1 MVSSSPTLAIA
12 SKTASAPDG
21 RGRPASVSPARVW
34 RSRCSSS
41 PAARRAVCR
50 SASWRSRPRTLCQL
64 GCRSSRSCMVPS
76 AAITWS
82 LVGQGVGAA
91 VVVTC
96 SLLLRGVGVLLAPET
111 QHVVEALDGGPL
123 AAGQLGQQVGVA
135 SPEGRAYP
143 PAFEGAGEVVELVEG
158 VAVGLLPA
166 EQAAEVGGAL
176 HGQAGELGAAGQL
189 ALLRQVLGVVVG
201 LGRLGDD
208 AAGHELPPLLGVEAK
223 PVARA

>member
-1 MVSSSPTLAIA
+1 MAA
-12 SKTASAPDG
+12 DG
-21 RGRPASVSPARVW
+21 RASTGSPPASPARVW
-34 RSRCSSS
+34 RSRSSSS

-111 QHVVEALDGGPL
+111 HHVVQALDGGPL
-123 AAGQLGQQVGVA
+123 AAGQLGDQVGVA
-135 SPEGRAYP
+135 SPEGHADP

-176 HGQAGELGAAGQL
+176 HGQAGEAGAARQL
-189 ALLRQVLGVVVG
+189 ALLRQ
-201 LGRLGDD
+201 
-208 AAGHELPPLLGVEAK
+208 LLGSRSGWGGSGMMRPGMATPPAGRRGEAGSAGSG
-223 PVARA
+223 P

>member
-1 MVSSSPTLAIA
+1 MAA
-12 SKTASAPDG
+12 DG
-21 RGRPASVSPARVW
+21 RASTGSPPASPARVW
-34 RSRCSSS
+34 RSRSSNS

-50 SASWRSRPRTLCQL
+50 SASWRSRPRTLAQL

-91 VVVTC
+91 VVSLVVTGL
-96 SLLLRGVGVLLAPET
+96 LLLRGVGVLLAPET
-111 QHVVEALDGGPL
+111 QHVVQALDGGPL
-123 AAGQLGQQVGVA
+123 AAGQLGDQVGVA
-135 SPEGRAYP
+135 SPEGHADP

-176 HGQAGELGAAGQL
+176 HGQAGEVGAPRQL

-208 AAGHELPPLLGVEAK
+208 PDGHGYSS
-223 PVARA
+223 

>member
-76 AAITWS
+76 AVITWS
-82 LVGQGVGAA
+82 LVGQGVGVAA
-91 VVVTC
+91 VALVLMG
-96 SLLLRGVGVLLAPET
+96 SLLLRGVGVLLAPEAR
-111 QHVVEALDGGPL
+111 HVVEAGDGGPL
-123 AAGQLGQQVGVA
+123 AAGQLGHEAGVA
-135 SPEGRAYP
+135 GPEGHADP
-143 PAFEGAGEVVELVEG
+143 PALERVGEVVELVEG
-158 VAVGLLPA
+158 VAVGLAA

-176 HGQAGELGAAGQL
+176 HG
-189 ALLRQVLGVVVG
+189 
-201 LGRLGDD
+201 
-208 AAGHELPPLLGVEAK
+208 H
-223 PVARA
+223 